1 MQVTHTHRLQGQ
13 RTLPER
19 YQQLPQGIYSSRK
32 VVWEEEENCP
42 LGRLKTG
49 SSKVPSVR
57 GRFWGPTPAS
67 RTLTQEPPGWY
78 VLLSYVQM
86 RYKGLREKSGDV
98 ETCRTARCE
107 RPFKTFN
114 TQLQDNANV
123 QHQQLWQEARVFGY
137 HPRSTVTSPPASM
150 SSLRWLYAPKGPF
163 TKCDHI

>member
-1 MQVTHTHRLQGQ
+1 MLGRGDASDPH
-13 RTLPER
+13 PS
-19 YQQLPQGIYSSRK
+19 SSRLARAARAISSSLRAFTAV

-67 RTLTQEPPGWY
+67 RTFTQEPPGWY

-98 ETCRTARCE
+98 ETCRTALCE
-107 RPFKTFN
+107 RPFKTVN
-114 TQLQDNANV
+114 SQT
-123 QHQQLWQEARVFGY
+123 
-137 HPRSTVTSPPASM
+137 
-150 SSLRWLYAPKGPF
+150 APGL
-163 TKCDHI
+163 C